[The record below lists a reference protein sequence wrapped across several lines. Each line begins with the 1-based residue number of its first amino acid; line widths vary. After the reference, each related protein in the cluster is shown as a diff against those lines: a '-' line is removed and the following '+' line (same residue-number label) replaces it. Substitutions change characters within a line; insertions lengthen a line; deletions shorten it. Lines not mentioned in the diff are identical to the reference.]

1 MCEKSW
7 NRNSRWVQHGPDA
20 PLVAQSGDEM
30 AHRIEPR
37 VAAAQQDWTARI
49 DREIAEEAT
58 FRLSGPVARPRHRHA
73 ASRRS
78 GHLPY
83 CSASRSFDFDALFD
97 SLDEE

>member
-1 MCEKSW
+1 M
-7 NRNSRWVQHGPDA
+7 QHGLDA
-20 PLVAQSGDEM
+20 PVVALPGDEM

-37 VAAAQQDWTARI
+37 VAAAQHEWTARI

-58 FRLSGPVARPRHRHA
+58 FRLSGPVARPRHRHV

-78 GHLPY
+78 GHLPP

-97 SLDEE
+97 SLDKE